1 MKQIVWGTCLLL
13 AALAAHAEEKDPM
26 EVCDDRNSA
35 CIAKCDGME
44 NASSAC
50 YESCD
55 TAYRRCLDVANGY
68 DPEPPST
75 YASETAD
82 ANTSTKKAQK

>member
-1 MKQIVWGTCLLL
+1 MKQLVWGTCLLL
-13 AALAAHAEEKDPM
+13 AALAVHAEEKDPM

-55 TAYRRCLDVANGY
+55 TAYRRCLDIANGY
-68 DPEPPST
+68 TPELPSK
-75 YASETAD
+75 YASD
-82 ANTSTKKAQK
+82 ANTSSEKAQK